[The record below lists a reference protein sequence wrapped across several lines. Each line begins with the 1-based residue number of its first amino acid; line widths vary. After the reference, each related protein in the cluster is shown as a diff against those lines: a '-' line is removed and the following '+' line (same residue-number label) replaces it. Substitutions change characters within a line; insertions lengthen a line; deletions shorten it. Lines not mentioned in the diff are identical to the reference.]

1 MVLGVVADQDYEVS
15 ESVALQ
21 KGDLLFFHSD
31 GVDEAMSPS
40 RETFGEARLHE
51 LLRSLAGR
59 SAEETLAAV
68 EAALRQHAGGAFE
81 DDLTMVAV
89 RIV

>member
-1 MVLGVVADQDYEVS
+1 V
-15 ESVALQ
+15 
-21 KGDLLFFHSD
+21 
-31 GVDEAMSPS
+31 
-40 RETFGEARLHE
+40 
-51 LLRSLAGR
+51 
-59 SAEETLAAV
+59 TLAAV